1 MLASGSIPLPPIP
14 LKKTGESIILAPY
27 WPGAR
32 GASGGDSR
40 SLRRAPAKARSR
52 SDRDDLGDQLVC
64 GFSREVRSTGALHAG
79 STPDYAA
86 ARGVIRMRPLYCVAI
101 AAALISV
108 PLSVSIAQPVPAA
121 TAPADDARLTA
132 FLDAEFAED
141 LKLRPQLA

>member
-64 GFSREVRSTGALHAG
+64 GFSREVRATGLF
-79 STPDYAA
+79 T
-86 ARGVIRMRPLYCVAI
+86 
-101 AAALISV
+101 
-108 PLSVSIAQPVPAA
+108 PVPRPIMRRLEESFVCVTC
-121 TAPADDARLTA
+121 TALPSL
-132 FLDAEFAED
+132 L
-141 LKLRPQLA
+141 L